1 MYVIM
6 YNGNP
11 KVLVK
16 TEQEAQEITADL
28 EWDEKLEGFNWLMN
42 KIGSMTISRAIKY
55 TKEVSWSYRK
65 LEVF

>member
-6 YNGNP
+6 YNDNP
-11 KVLVK
+11 KCLTK

-55 TKEVSWSYRK
+55 TNGISWTYQK
-65 LEVF
+65 LEVL